1 MGRLI
6 LIAMMSRCRRQ
17 APSRQE
23 IVDGQVLVRA
33 PPGRATPHARLVEG
47 TSAIEE
53 VLEGAPHRQVPRG
66 ADVAAAEMAR
76 EKPFRRPSAETAHG
90 GERPDHLVV
99 GVTLQRV
106 QVHRF
111 PGNPTSQ
118 GDHVLGLSRGEL
130 KPTQLGYA
138 RSGEAYTV

>member
-1 MGRLI
+1 M
-6 LIAMMSRCRRQ
+6 AMMSSRRRQ

-33 PPGRATPHARLVEG
+33 PPRRATTHARLVEG

-53 VLEGAPHRQVPRG
+53 VLEGAPHRQVPRS
-66 ADVAAAEMAR
+66 ADVAAAEVAR
-76 EKPFRRPSAETAHG
+76 EKPLRRPPAEAAHG

-99 GVTLQRV
+99 AVTLQRV
-106 QVHRF
+106 QVYRP

-118 GDHVLGLSRGEL
+118 GDHVFGLSRGEL
-130 KPTQLGYA
+130 EPA
-138 RSGEAYTV
+138 